1 MGLLADL
8 QGFDEEVADVM
19 VNNLYDLQ
27 KISQIT
33 KCSRTERKL
42 SRKSACSRWLR
53 PLRRTHIRSLR
64 TNGPNRLSF

>member
-27 KISQIT
+27 K
-33 KCSRTERKL
+33 KSRR
-42 SRKSACSRWLR
+42 SRSVREQKGNCRVKA
-53 PLRRTHIRSLR
+53 HAVA
-64 TNGPNRLSF
+64 G